1 MPDITAPLQP
11 IHDPAFWTKEQ
22 MTATLDWLFVLSPI
36 EIAELDS
43 LVGMLD
49 DKVTDII
56 DIAASQA
63 LFVNLAPRLA
73 KIRSDLLDGRGVAVL
88 RGVPVERYTRRQAAI
103 AFWCL
108 GLHVGVPVSQNA
120 LGHLL
125 GHVTDLGDT
134 SFDNPQNRGYQT
146 HDALPFHSDFTDVV
160 GLLCL
165 YPAKSGGESLV
176 TSSVA
181 IHNEMLKRGP
191 HLVEALTAQI
201 YRDRRGE
208 IPEGKSP
215 WYRRPV
221 FSYYEDQLTTC
232 WTRGYIMSARRFEEL
247 PPPSETLIAAL
258 DLFEELAFDLAF
270 SMDFRRG
277 DVQLLHNHVVV
288 HSRTRYEDWPD
299 PERARHLLRL
309 WLATPGGRPLPEC
322 YAELYGDL
330 KPGDRPAGGI
340 TIPGT
345 VLKAPLDPE

>member
-1 MPDITAPLQP
+1 MLDTVTPLQLVD
-11 IHDPAFWTKEQ
+11 DPALWTKEQ
-22 MTATLDWLFVLSPI
+22 MAATSDWLYVLSKAD
-36 EIAELDS
+36 IAELDS
-43 LVGMLD
+43 LVTRLD
-49 DKVTDII
+49 GEIADIL
-56 DIAASQA
+56 DIRKSRAAFA
-63 LFVNLAPRLA
+63 RLAPVLA
-73 KIRSDLLDGRGVAVL
+73 EIRDQMLNGRGVAVL

-108 GLHVGVPVSQNA
+108 GLHIGVPVSQNA

-146 HDALPFHSDFTDVV
+146 HDALPFHSDFTDIV

-165 YPAKSGGESLV
+165 NPAKAGGESLV
-176 TSSVA
+176 TSSIA
-181 IHNEMLKRGP
+181 IHNEMLKRDP
-191 HLVEALTAQI
+191 HLVEVLTEQI

-208 IPEGKSP
+208 IPASKDP

-221 FSYYEDQLTTC
+221 FAYHEGRLTTC

-247 PPPSETLIAAL
+247 PPPSEALVAAL
-258 DLFEELAFDLAF
+258 DLFEELAFELAF
-270 SMDFRRG
+270 SMDFRQG

-288 HSRTRYEDWPD
+288 HSRTRYEDWPE

-309 WLATPGGRPLPEC
+309 WLATPGGRPLPDC

-345 VLKAPLDPE
+345 VLKAPLDAE